1 MIVARRGP
9 RRHAGQAAATRP
21 AFEPLEPPLS
31 MIRVLWQSDHCLVV
45 FKPAG
50 LPTQAP
56 AAYESLESRLR
67 DQRAAAT
74 GDDGKPPYLALP
86 HRLDRAVS
94 GVILVAL
101 TKRAA
106 RLLGQQFQSRK
117 IAKTY
122 LAWVQGQVADE
133 TATWSDRLVKVPE
146 QARVEVVPP
155 PVGETPTAPPG
166 LANSA
171 TAADAPALAD
181 PRAALTTMRV
191 LRRQGNATLL
201 ELRPLTGRMH
211 QLRVQAAHRG
221 HPILGDSLYG
231 STAPWGCEATAGES
245 ATIALHAWQVG
256 FHDPRS
262 GRWVSAEAPPD
273 WPAEHLP

>member
-1 MIVARRGP
+1 
-9 RRHAGQAAATRP
+9 
-21 AFEPLEPPLS
+21 
-31 MIRVLWQSDHCLVV
+31 MIRILWQSDHCLVV

-56 AAYESLESRLR
+56 AAYGSLESQLR

-74 GDDGKPPYLALP
+74 GGDGKPPYLALP

-122 LAWVQGQVADE
+122 LAWVQGEVTGE
-133 TATWSDRLVKVPE
+133 TATWSDRLAKVPE

-155 PVGETPTAPPG
+155 PVSETPAAPPDF
-166 LANSA
+166 ANRA
-171 TAADAPALAD
+171 TAADALALSD

-191 LRRQGNATLL
+191 LRRQNNATLL

-231 STAPWGCEATAGES
+231 STVPWGGEPAAGEP

-262 GRWVSAEAPPD
+262 GRWVSVEAPPD
-273 WPAEHLP
+273 WPAERLP